1 MSPWQILGD
10 VVGWVLLGLLAFV
23 VVVFVA
29 AVVVAVVRSFRPRRG
44 RAHQIYSSGRD
55 RLND

>member
-23 VVVFVA
+23 VVAIVRRL
-29 AVVVAVVRSFRPRRG
+29 VVAVVRSFRPRRG

>member
-10 VVGWVLLGLLAFV
+10 VIGWLVLGLLAFV
-23 VVVFVA
+23 VVVFVV
-29 AVVVAVVRSFRPRRG
+29 AVLVAVVRSFRPPRG
-44 RAHQIYSSGRD
+44 RAQQIYSSGRD